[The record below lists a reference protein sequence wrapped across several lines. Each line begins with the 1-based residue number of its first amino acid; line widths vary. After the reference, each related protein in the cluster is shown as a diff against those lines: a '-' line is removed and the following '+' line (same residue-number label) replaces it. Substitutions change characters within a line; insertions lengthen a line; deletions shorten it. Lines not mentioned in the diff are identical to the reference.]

1 MCSLVVHTGY
11 EGNEDDG
18 EETESIIMLLGFFP
32 NAFYMHILAWSIR
45 KYMFAN
51 ASFMQCNIGVE
62 DAFEVV
68 FPYTKNISQKNH
80 TISQA

>member
-11 EGNEDDG
+11 EGNDDDE

-45 KYMFAN
+45 KYMYAN

>member
-11 EGNEDDG
+11 EGNDDDE

-45 KYMFAN
+45 KYMYAN

-68 FPYTKNISQKNH
+68 FPYTKNISHKKKH
-80 TISQA
+80 Y